1 MDKQTRSSSFK
12 AVAAAM
18 SAAGMATLAI
28 ALWAASPTPTSAADQ
43 EPPYTLRDGRV
54 DPGTYMGWRVF
65 QARCAECHGAAATG
79 LQNAPNLLP
88 RVAAMSPTQ
97 FVGIVLNRY
106 KLVMP
111 KGEIGPEGSGMRE
124 AWLAQVLRRQEG
136 ELTMPEWAG
145 DATVKPHVLDLYSY
159 LRARADGA
167 LPAGPPTP

>member
-1 MDKQTRSSSFK
+1 MDKQTWNSSFK
-12 AVAAAM
+12 DGAAAM
-18 SAAGMATLAI
+18 PAMGMI
-28 ALWAASPTPTSAADQ
+28 ALAAALWVASPAPAGAADQ

-54 DPGTYMGWRVF
+54 DPGTYRGWQVF

-79 LQNAPNLLP
+79 LKNAPNLLP

-111 KGEIGPEGSGMRE
+111 EGEIGPEGSGLRE
-124 AWLAQVLRRQEG
+124 AWLAQVLQRREG

-145 DATVKPHVLDLYSY
+145 DVTVKPHVLDLYAY

>member
-1 MDKQTRSSSFK
+1 MDKQTRNSSFGHG
-12 AVAAAM
+12 ATVM
-18 SAAGMATLAI
+18 SAAGMVTLAA
-28 ALWAASPTPTSAADQ
+28 ALWAASPLPAGAADQ
-43 EPPYTLRDGRV
+43 EPPYTLRAGRV
-54 DPGTYMGWRVF
+54 DPATDMGWRVF
-65 QARCAECHGAAATG
+65 QSRCAECHGAAATG

-106 KLVMP
+106 KLVMF

-136 ELTMPEWAG
+136 QLTMPEWAD
-145 DATVKPHVLDLYSY
+145 DATVKPHVLDLYAY
-159 LRARADGA
+159 LRARAAGA

>member
-1 MDKQTRSSSFK
+1 MDKQIRNSSFRHGD
-12 AVAAAM
+12 A
-18 SAAGMATLAI
+18 SLTAAGMVTLAA
-28 ALWAASPTPTSAADQ
+28 ALWAASPLPAGAADQ

-54 DPGTYMGWRVF
+54 DPATYMGWRVF

-79 LQNAPNLLP
+79 RQNAPNLLP

-106 KLVMP
+106 KLVMS

-136 ELTMPEWAG
+136 QLTMPEWAG
-145 DATVKPHVLDLYSY
+145 DATVKPHVLDLYAY

>member
-1 MDKQTRSSSFK
+1 MDKQTWNSSFK
-12 AVAAAM
+12 DGAAAM
-18 SAAGMATLAI
+18 SAVGMITLAT
-28 ALWAASPTPTSAADQ
+28 ALWVASPTPAGAADQ

-54 DPGTYMGWRVF
+54 DPATYRGWRVF

-88 RVAAMSPTQ
+88 RVVAMSPAQ

-111 KGEIGPEGSGMRE
+111 KGEIGPEGSGLRE

-145 DATVKPHVLDLYSY
+145 DATVKPHVLDLYGY